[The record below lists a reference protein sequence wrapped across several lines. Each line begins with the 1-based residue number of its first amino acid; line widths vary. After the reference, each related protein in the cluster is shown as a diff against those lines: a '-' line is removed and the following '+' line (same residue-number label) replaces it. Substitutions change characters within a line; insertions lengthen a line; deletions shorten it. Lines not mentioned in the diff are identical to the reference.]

1 LKEIK
6 AMKRLSNFR
15 LESST
20 IFIVNHLSKELGI
33 SKTAVVEEAIK
44 FYADKLQDK
53 RNSILRFAGVIT
65 DDEADNMLE
74 SINNNKNSKNL
85 DFSL

>member
-1 LKEIK
+1 
-6 AMKRLSNFR
+6 MKHLSNFR

-20 IFIVNHLSKELGI
+20 IFIVNHLSKELGT

-44 FYADKLQDK
+44 YYADKLQDK
-53 RNSILRFAGVIT
+53 KNDMLRFAGSMS
-65 DDEADNMLE
+65 DGEADKILE
-74 SINNNKNSKNL
+74 SIRNNKDSKAL